1 VFLQTTVLNGKEFAR
16 RLDKV
21 SGEPAQPLEVDL
33 FSGHRSDVG
42 MVRDLNED
50 SIMTLEMVRNQQSTI
65 HSIGLYLVADG
76 MGGHAG
82 GEVASG
88 QIVELFSRKAFE
100 NLMPSLIGELDRDLP
115 GWLRATVEAANRQ
128 VFNLRKTAGTDMGST
143 LVAAAMVGNH
153 AYITH
158 IGDSRAYMV
167 NQYEIRQITVDHS
180 LVARMIASHQI
191 TREEARHHPQRNVI
205 YRTIG
210 DKPNIEV
217 EIQRQILEVD
227 EYLLLCSDGL
237 SGLVNDDS
245 MQRLIL
251 SAATPQ
257 EACDNLVKAANAAGG
272 DDNIS
277 VILVK
282 VVVP

>member
-1 VFLQTTVLNGKEFAR
+1 
-16 RLDKV
+16 
-21 SGEPAQPLEVDL
+21 
-33 FSGHRSDVG
+33 
-42 MVRDLNED
+42 
-50 SIMTLEMVRNQQSTI
+50 
-65 HSIGLYLVADG
+65 
-76 MGGHAG
+76 
-82 GEVASG
+82 
-88 QIVELFSRKAFE
+88 
-100 NLMPSLIGELDRDLP
+100 
-115 GWLRATVEAANRQ
+115 
-128 VFNLRKTAGTDMGST
+128 MGST

-245 MQRLIL
+245 MQRIIL